1 LHLIASVDG
10 ARGSVKMNADA
21 KIYAGL
27 FDGSES
33 ATVQMDPARK
43 AYVHLIQGTLVAQ
56 GQQLQAGDALMLEGE
71 GLLTLE
77 HGVGAEVLVF
87 DLAP

>member
-1 LHLIASVDG
+1 
-10 ARGSVKMNADA
+10 
-21 KIYAGL
+21 L

-33 ATVQMDPARK
+33 ATLQTDPARK
-43 AYVHLIQGTLVAQ
+43 AYVHLVKGTLVAQ